1 MIFRYRFEKMF
12 DFFNNKIKIGLDKL
26 SLIRAVS
33 TLKLSRSSFHLWQ
46 VNKTLAIETITLTYD
61 LLLWTP
67 VELLPILSLF
77 FSPAI
82 PLLCV
87 LDDRI
92 RLLPDPLDHGWSA
105 AARQQC
111 GPSACGDAVGC
122 AARSCNGVRG
132 QVLAVAGPG
141 RDAAARRTPR

>member
-1 MIFRYRFEKMF
+1 MF

-77 FSPAI
+77 FSPACI
-82 PLLCV
+82 YC
-87 LDDRI
+87 DDNVSTRVS
-92 RLLPDPLDHGWSA
+92 HV
-105 AARQQC
+105 
-111 GPSACGDAVGC
+111 VG
-122 AARSCNGVRG
+122 
-132 QVLAVAGPG
+132 
-141 RDAAARRTPR
+141 